1 MTYENYEKAGV
12 LLNKIES
19 SQILI
24 DLINKNF
31 TSECVTSQQD
41 IDITIIPEKISKS
54 IKLLVPELIEH
65 LTSIKKEVEFEFANL
80 K

>member
-31 TSECVTSQQD
+31 TTEGVTSQQD
-41 IDITIIPEKISKS
+41 IDITIIPEKIRKS

>member
-31 TSECVTSQQD
+31 ASECVTSQQD
-41 IDITIIPEKISKS
+41 IDITIIPEKIRKS
-54 IKLLVPELIEH
+54 IKLLVPELTEH

>member
-31 TSECVTSQQD
+31 TLECVTGQQD
-41 IDITIIPEKISKS
+41 IDITIIPEKIRKS

-65 LTSIKKEVEFEFANL
+65 LTS
-80 K
+80 